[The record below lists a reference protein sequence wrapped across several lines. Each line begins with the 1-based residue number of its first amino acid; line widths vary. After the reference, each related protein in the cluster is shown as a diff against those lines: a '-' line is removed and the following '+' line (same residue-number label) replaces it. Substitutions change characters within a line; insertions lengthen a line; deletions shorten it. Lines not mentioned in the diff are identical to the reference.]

1 VAVNLLNA
9 SVRPD
14 LQVRVLAI
22 EAVDNS

>member
-9 SVRPD
+9 FVRPG